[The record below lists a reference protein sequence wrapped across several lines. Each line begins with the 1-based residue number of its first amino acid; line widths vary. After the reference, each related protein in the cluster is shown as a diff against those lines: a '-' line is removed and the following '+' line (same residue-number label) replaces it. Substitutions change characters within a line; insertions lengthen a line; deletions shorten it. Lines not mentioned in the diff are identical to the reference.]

1 MTLHNFIR
9 KSVIHDRDFDN
20 KDAGMH
26 VHEVGPEGSSS
37 GPADELDMNAFRD
50 SIVVVLVP

>member
-9 KSVIHDRDFDN
+9 KSVIHDREFDN

-26 VHEVGPEGSSS
+26 VHEVGPRSSS
-37 GPADELDMNAFRD
+37 GPAHELDMNVFRD
-50 SIVVVLVP
+50 SIAAVLVS